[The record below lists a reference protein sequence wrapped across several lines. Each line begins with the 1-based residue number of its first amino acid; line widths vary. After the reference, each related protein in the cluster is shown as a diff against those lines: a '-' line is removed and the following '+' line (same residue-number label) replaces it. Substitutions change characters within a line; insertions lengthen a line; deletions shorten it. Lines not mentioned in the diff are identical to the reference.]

1 MIRLLHVYSGNLYG
15 GIETALVALARHRA
29 LCPELTQEVALCFD
43 GRLRRELDA
52 AGIRV
57 HGLPAPRAS
66 VPHTVARARRALAAL
81 LANESFDRV
90 VCHAAWSQALFG
102 GIVRRARIPL
112 VFWAH
117 DAVTGRH
124 WTERLARRVPPDF
137 AICNSRFTADALTS
151 IYPDVPSTVLAY
163 AVDLQ
168 TPALT
173 PGEVMD
179 IRGSLH
185 TKDDHVVI
193 VQASRMEAWKGHAVL
208 LEALAQLADRRQWVC
223 WIVGGPQRAA
233 ESTYADS
240 LRELARRLGIAD
252 RVRLVGASTDVPRL
266 LAAADIYCQAN
277 IGAEPFG
284 VVFIEALAAGLPVV
298 ASAIGG
304 PTDIITDACGRL
316 VPPGDATALSATLRT
331 LVDDGSLRRL
341 LGRAAPRRAQQL
353 CDPPTQ
359 IRRLY
364 EALASPMRS
373 VVSA

>member
-15 GIETALVALARHRA
+15 GIETALVALARHRD

-52 AGIRV
+52 TGIRV

-90 VCHAAWSQALFG
+90 VCHAAWSQAFFG
-102 GIVRRARIPL
+102 GIIRRAPIPL

-223 WIVGGPQRAA
+223 WIVRGPQRAA
-233 ESTYADS
+233 DSTYADS

>member
-1 MIRLLHVYSGNLYG
+1 
-15 GIETALVALARHRA
+15 
-29 LCPELTQEVALCFD
+29 
-43 GRLRRELDA
+43 
-52 AGIRV
+52 
-57 HGLPAPRAS
+57 
-66 VPHTVARARRALAAL
+66 
-81 LANESFDRV
+81 
-90 VCHAAWSQALFG
+90 
-102 GIVRRARIPL
+102 
-112 VFWAH
+112 
-117 DAVTGRH
+117 
-124 WTERLARRVPPDF
+124 
-137 AICNSRFTADALTS
+137 
-151 IYPDVPSTVLAY
+151 
-163 AVDLQ
+163 
-168 TPALT
+168 
-173 PGEVMD
+173 MD

-353 CDPPTQ
+353 YDPPTQ
-359 IRRLY
+359 IRRWY

>member
-90 VCHAAWSQALFG
+90 VCHAAWSQAFFG

-284 VVFIEALAAGLPVV
+284 VALAAGLPVV